1 MEQEMQSWKN
11 TGLQLLK
18 TKSEAHTDVVVGM
31 MLFLVLVVALLFGFR
46 ISQFMITAAGV
57 EDALA
62 ASNLASAVI
71 DLEEYGRSH
80 TIQIPD
86 TEMAF
91 WTFREALCYNLRLDE
106 YLNTTNTDFLAAPI
120 EIKEYIVYNVK
131 ENVVETQ
138 VRDGKGQLLRLET
151 GVKGMVYTPDKI
163 CVETTTIY
171 SRIGYWV
178 EGLMGQVL
186 YGEKEKSVDI
196 VRCDS
201 E

>member
-1 MEQEMQSWKN
+1 MKKVMQSWKN

-18 TKSEAHTDVVVGM
+18 IKSEGHIDVVVGM

-46 ISQFMITAAGV
+46 MSQFMITASGV

-71 DLEEYGRSH
+71 DLEEYGKSH

-106 YLNTTNTDFLAAPI
+106 QMDTANTDLLAAPV

-131 ENVVETQ
+131 GNVVEAQ
-138 VRDGKGQLLRLET
+138 IRDGKGQLLRQET
-151 GVKGMVYTPDKI
+151 GTKGMVYTPDKV

-171 SRIGYWV
+171 SRVGYWV

>member
-1 MEQEMQSWKN
+1 MMQSWRS

-18 TKSEAHTDVVVGM
+18 IKSEGYTDVVVGM
-31 MLFLVLVVALLFGFR
+31 MLFQVLVVALLFGFR

-57 EDALA
+57 EDALT

-80 TIQIPD
+80 TIKIPD
-86 TEMAF
+86 TEAAF

-106 YLNTTNTDFLAAPI
+106 NLNTSNTDFLAAPV
-120 EIKEYIVYNVK
+120 EIKEYVVYNVQGD
-131 ENVVETQ
+131 VVEIWI
-138 VRDGKGQLLRLET
+138 RDGKGQLLRQEN
-151 GVKGMVYTPDKI
+151 GVKGMVFTPDMV

-171 SRIGYWV
+171 SRVGFWV